1 MATLKTTDVK
11 HVREDLADVISDISP
26 EETPFLSMIGKTS
39 ATGRYHEGLSDTL
52 AQPNADN
59 AAVEGADAID
69 ADQTGPARF
78 GNYCQI
84 FTKTIDVSGTLE
96 ASNTAGTKSELGR
109 QATKKVKEIK
119 RDQEAAFVS
128 ENVSVAT
135 GTRKLAGASNL
146 ISTNAIHGEGGSTP
160 GFNPATS
167 VTGAVVKGTDEVLTE
182 ADFKEAIAK
191 VWEHSD
197 GALTAFVNGSLKQ
210 KISTFSG
217 NAQMMQDAST
227 NTVVSNVKLYESD
240 FGIVKVLTSRYV
252 SPTTVLLIDPTLW
265 AVATLRKYEKK
276 ELGRTGDATRFQL
289 LTEVTLEC
297 RNEAG
302 NGKLADRTAA

>member
-39 ATGRYHEGLSDTL
+39 ATGRYHEGLSDEL
-52 AQPNADN
+52 ATPNANN
-59 AAVEGADAID
+59 AAAEGADAAA
-69 ADQTGPARF
+69 ADQVGPARF

-84 FTKTIDVSGTLE
+84 FTKTVDVAGTLE
-96 ASNTAGTKSELGR
+96 ASNTAGTKSELAR
-109 QATKKVKEIK
+109 QLTKKSKEIK

-128 ENVSVAT
+128 ENASVAS
-135 GTRKLAGASNL
+135 GTRKLAGASAL
-146 ISTNAIHGEGGSTP
+146 IATNAIHGANGDTP

-167 VTGAVVKGTDEVLTE
+167 VTGAVVAGTQVVLTE
-182 ADFKEAIAK
+182 ADFKTAIET
-191 VWEHSD
+191 VWEKSD
-197 GALTAFVNGSLKQ
+197 GALTVFVNGALKQ

-217 NAQMMQDAST
+217 NAQMMQDASK

-240 FGIVKVLTSRYV
+240 FGIVKVMTSRYV
-252 SPTTVLLIDPTLW
+252 SPTTVLFIDPTLW
-265 AVATLRKYEKK
+265 AVATLRKYQKN
-276 ELGRTGDATRFQL
+276 ELGRIGDATRFQL

-297 RNEAG
+297 KNEAG
-302 NGKLADRTAA
+302 NGKLADRTAV

>member
-39 ATGRYHEGLSDTL
+39 ATGRFHEGLSDSL
-52 AQPNADN
+52 AAPNKDN
-59 AAVEGADAID
+59 AAAEGADAAA
-69 ADQTGPARF
+69 ADQTGPVRF
-78 GNYCQI
+78 GNHCQI
-84 FTKTIDVSGTLE
+84 FTKTVDVSGTLE
-96 ASNTAGTKSELGR
+96 ASNTAGTKSEMAR
-109 QATKKVKEIK
+109 QLTKKAKEIK

-128 ENVSVAT
+128 ENVSVA
-135 GTRKLAGASNL
+135 GGVRKLAGASAL
-146 ISTNAIHGEGGSTP
+146 ISTNAIHGDGGSTA
-160 GFNPATS
+160 GFIEATS
-167 VTGAVVKGTDEVLTE
+167 VTGAVVAGTEEVLTE
-182 ADFKEAIAK
+182 ADFKAAIEK
-191 VWEHSD
+191 VWEQSD
-197 GALTAFVNGSLKQ
+197 GAITAFANGSLKQ

-217 NAQMMQDAST
+217 NAQMMQDASK

-265 AVATLRKYEKK
+265 AVATLRKYQKK
-276 ELGRTGDATRFQL
+276 ELGVKGDSTQFLL

-297 RNEAG
+297 KNEAG